1 MTESHHLKSYFA
13 MKEAQHLKHAF
24 AMKEVHQ
31 LKNDVDRLYSISCS
45 KNIWYLNP
53 KLCVRP
59 ELGEV
64 IHFCLN
70 MIHFLLGFLWGPK
83 KFNKH
88 SQQNPSR
95 IHCSRSPTIGAFA
108 KGKVEIKAS

>member
-45 KNIWYLNP
+45 KIF
-53 KLCVRP
+53 
-59 ELGEV
+59 G
-64 IHFCLN
+64 
-70 MIHFLLGFLWGPK
+70 
-83 KFNKH
+83 
-88 SQQNPSR
+88 
-95 IHCSRSPTIGAFA
+95 T
-108 KGKVEIKAS
+108 